1 MERGGDEEPRRKMRK
16 TFREGRSDDR
26 ETDRQG
32 EVPLVDSA
40 PLCGRGRG

>member
-16 TFREGRSDDR
+16 TFREGR